1 MTNIIFLLR
10 ASKFRVA
17 PKLVSWEWELLFHKS
32 MRSLIKSY
40 QPTSRTG
47 WLYIYIYVCI
57 YIYIH
62 IVVYT
67 CIHIVAAMQKI
78 HSGEKNLPIMVSGEE
93 LGS

>member
-47 WLYIYIYVCI
+47 WLYIYICM
-57 YIYIH
+57 YIY
-62 IVVYT
+62 
-67 CIHIVAAMQKI
+67 IHIVAAMQKI